1 MKRKFLLFAAAAAL
15 IPLLAIAA
23 QPVKSGLPPP
33 EIDAKGVATKPASI
47 PESESVKPVVS
58 VKPEMP
64 DTRLV
69 RDKASRSKS
78 PTAAEIEASSDSV
91 TERKEGS
98 DTVTEY
104 RQKGKIRMVRITPT
118 SGPAQVYYDRNA
130 DGRLDRDPMDG
141 PVSPVYF
148 TLYEWD

>member
-1 MKRKFLLFAAAAAL
+1 MKRSVLASLTILSLAFSALAFAADPAPQPPG
-15 IPLLAIAA
+15 INEKGVDSAA
-23 QPVKSGLPPP
+23 QTPVERPQ
-33 EIDAKGVATKPASI
+33 
-47 PESESVKPVVS
+47 S

-69 RDKASRSKS
+69 RDKASRSKN

-148 TLYEWD
+148 TLYEWN